1 MFWIKIGL
9 PFITFVSVQRYH
21 KSSAS
26 GHVLHFA
33 VHKVFLSRL
42 KFSVF
47 QSNLIYVRCA
57 KIKIGL
63 FDFSPPPSSF
73 LFVSQLQISCCY
85 RALYYLNKKNVVL
98 RP

>member
-42 KFSVF
+42 ELSVF
-47 QSNLIYVRCA
+47 QSQSNFCQTCKDKNRIVR
-57 KIKIGL
+57 
-63 FDFSPPPSSF
+63 FQPSPSSF

-85 RALYYLNKKNVVL
+85 RALHYLNKSM
-98 RP
+98 